1 MQKIYIQPISQLI
14 EGTHRLAGM
23 VSSEEQ
29 QEPREVR
36 ERPMLGIN
44 KCLLAYRQA
53 KVAFLLQWQP
63 LELEVEGRSG

>member
-36 ERPMLGIN
+36 KRPMLGI

-53 KVAFLLQWQP
+53 KVAFLLQWAAT
-63 LELEVEGRSG
+63 RA